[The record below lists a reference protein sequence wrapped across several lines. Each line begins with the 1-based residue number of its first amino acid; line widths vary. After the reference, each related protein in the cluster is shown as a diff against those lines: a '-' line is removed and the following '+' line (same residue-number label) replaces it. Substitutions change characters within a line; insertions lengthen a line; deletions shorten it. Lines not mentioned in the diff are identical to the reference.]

1 MNIGENMF
9 RSIPFSY
16 NKHSDLIARLLLQ
29 HCPELDL
36 NGIEKQ
42 LLISCKDDL
51 ALYIMYLRENHLVTD
66 DMFMEY
72 FTTFVLNFDLGIEHL
87 VQPILTAE
95 QEVRYDIDCEKF
107 ADTLVD
113 EWWKK
118 FQVRTEV
125 KLIKPDIPPMVMGN
139 MRMRNMFTPDEMD
152 DLHFYVA
159 MILIRNGE
167 RCFID
172 LMIGNLVAGTIM
184 MRVSPNKTSF
194 NQQDKLQLT
203 QAIGFEAKRMTER
216 SGPLIFLFADKN
228 YYRAHMREW
237 REPSHGQIL

>member
-1 MNIGENMF
+1 MF

-16 NKHSDLIARLLLQ
+16 NKHSDLIARLLLER
-29 HCPELDL
+29 CPELDL

-42 LLISCKDDL
+42 ILISCKDDL

-66 DMFMEY
+66 EVFMEY
-72 FTTFVLNFDLGIEHL
+72 FATFVLDFDLGIEHL

-107 ADTLVD
+107 AATLVN
-113 EWWKK
+113 EWWAK
-118 FQVRTEV
+118 FQIRTEV
-125 KLIKPDIPPMVMGN
+125 KLTKPDVPPMAMGN
-139 MRMRNMFTPDEMD
+139 MRMRNVFTPDEMD
-152 DLHFYVA
+152 DLRYYIA
-159 MILIRNGE
+159 MILLKNGE

-172 LMIGNLVAGTIM
+172 IMISNLVAGTIM
-184 MRVSPNKTSF
+184 MRINPNKVSF
-194 NQQDKLQLT
+194 SPQDKLQLI
-203 QAIGFEAKRMTER
+203 QAIGFEAKRMTEK

-237 REPSHGQIL
+237 RSDSHGQVL